1 MIGALKIIWQFAGPE
16 KKYINQS
23 VILGFFFA
31 VFHMFQVAAVY
42 YVVLDLISGK
52 QDMKTAWTALAI
64 LAASIIG
71 RGVMNYFTQLK
82 QTHAGYFMAGNKRI
96 AIGDKLKSVPMGYF
110 NDNNLGECSCTVKK
124 QATENKR

>member
-52 QDMKTAWTALAI
+52 QDMKTAWTASAI
-64 LAASIIG
+64 IRRGTRLMAAAPTG
-71 RGVMNYFTQLK
+71 
-82 QTHAGYFMAGNKRI
+82 
-96 AIGDKLKSVPMGYF
+96 
-110 NDNNLGECSCTVKK
+110 
-124 QATENKR
+124 